1 MHLVFASSLVPC
13 GAPESG
19 FEIANAAIVDGLERA
34 GATVSHIGFQ
44 WPGSSLNAPERTRSL
59 GELDVKT
66 DNASTRQKLAW
77 LARAMAGGLPFA
89 SAKLRVLGDAAF
101 RAALDEIGPFDAVV
115 INGVGLAGAFEKA
128 LTDQPYLYV
137 AHNVEHQSAA
147 EAARQASSP
156 VERFMYRREARHLRA
171 LEERLVA
178 GARHVW
184 TLTQED
190 RATFGLE
197 GSERASVLPLVTPL
211 SATAI
216 PAGQRVPAFDAGV
229 IGTWTWTPNRIGL
242 EWFLQEV
249 MPHLPEQVT
258 IAIAGA
264 LPAGFP
270 QRDKRVTFLG
280 RVVDA
285 KQFIRQCRIVTL
297 TARAGTGVQLKT
309 IEAFEMGLPAVAT
322 PSSLRGIADVPA
334 NVRIADTGREF
345 GKLLAEQIVGHR
357 TGSVTDLDATA
368 FRASQ
373 IAGMDAAIAQALSAF
388 RASH

>member
-13 GAPESG
+13 GTPESG
-19 FEIANAAIVDGLERA
+19 FEIANAAIIAGLERA
-34 GATVSHIGFQ
+34 GARVSHIGFQ
-44 WPGSSLNAPERTRSL
+44 WPGSSLDAPERTKSL

-66 DNASTRQKLAW
+66 DSASAGQKLTW
-77 LARAMAGGLPFA
+77 LGKAMAGGLPFT
-89 SAKLRVLGDAAF
+89 SAKLRVLGDAEL
-101 RAALDEIGPFDAVV
+101 RAALDGIAPYDAVV
-115 INGVGLAGAFEKA
+115 INGAGLAGAFEKV
-128 LTDQPYLYV
+128 LTEKPFFYV

-147 EAARQASSP
+147 EAARRANSP
-156 VERFMYRREARHLRA
+156 VEQFMYRREARHLRA
-171 LEERLVA
+171 LEDRLVA

-190 RATFGLE
+190 RAAFGLE
-197 GSERASVLPLVTPL
+197 ASDRASVLPLVTPL
-211 SATAI
+211 SAAAV
-216 PAGQRVPAFDAGV
+216 PKGARVPAFDAGM

-270 QRDKRVTFLG
+270 KRDKRVTFLG

-309 IEAFEMGLPAVAT
+309 IEAFEAGLPAVAT

-334 NVRIADTGREF
+334 NVRTADTGRQFAE
-345 GKLLAEQIVGHR
+345 LLTQQIVDHR
-357 TGSVTDLDATA
+357 VGAVGDLDAAA
-368 FRASQ
+368 FRDTQ
-373 IAGMDAAIAQALSAF
+373 IAGMDAAIGQALREFSA
-388 RASH
+388 RD

>member
-19 FEIANAAIVDGLERA
+19 FEIANAAIIDGLERA
-34 GATVSHIGFQ
+34 GARVSHIGFQ
-44 WPGSSLNAPERTRSL
+44 WPGSSLDAPERTRSL

-77 LARAMAGGLPFA
+77 LGKAMAGRLPFA
-89 SAKLRVLGDAAF
+89 SAKLRLLGDAGF
-101 RAALDEIGPFDAVV
+101 RAALDEIGTHDALV
-115 INGVGLAGAFEKA
+115 INGVGLAGAFEKV
-128 LTDQPYLYV
+128 LTEKPYFYV
-137 AHNVEHQSAA
+137 AHNVEHRSAA
-147 EAARQASSP
+147 EAARQANSP

-171 LEERLVA
+171 LEDRLVA
-178 GARHVW
+178 GAQHVW

-190 RATFGLE
+190 RVAFGLE
-197 GSERASVLPLVTPL
+197 ASERASVLPLVTPL
-211 SATAI
+211 SAAAVPKGT
-216 PAGQRVPAFDAGV
+216 RVPAFDAGM

-270 QRDKRVTFLG
+270 KRDKRVTFLG

-334 NVRIADTGREF
+334 NVRTADTGRQFAE
-345 GKLLAEQIVGHR
+345 LLTKQIVDHR
-357 TGSVTDLDATA
+357 TGAVTDVDAAA
-368 FRASQ
+368 FRDTQ
-373 IAGMDAAIAQALSAF
+373 IAGMDAAIGHGLNAF
-388 RASH
+388 RADH